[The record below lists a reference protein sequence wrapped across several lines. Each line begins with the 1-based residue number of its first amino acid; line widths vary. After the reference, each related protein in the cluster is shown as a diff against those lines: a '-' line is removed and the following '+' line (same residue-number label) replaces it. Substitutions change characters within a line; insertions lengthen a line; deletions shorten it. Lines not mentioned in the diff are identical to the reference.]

1 MKAAWEGHRDGQS
14 PELEEVREM
23 EGNELERVSDVISP
37 QKRTKKEEPWD
48 HHETR
53 KSLIM
58 KNVIHYDNFQY
69 QNYTVIGLKRIGF
82 EENKQKYGN
91 LSCEPNKK
99 LYWRTWTFV
108 HM

>member
-1 MKAAWEGHRDGQS
+1 
-14 PELEEVREM
+14 M

-37 QKRTKKEEPWD
+37 QKRTQKEEPWD
-48 HHETR
+48 HHGCTR

-58 KNVIHYDNFQY
+58 KNLIHYDNFLY
-69 QNYTVIGLKRIGF
+69 QNYTVIGLRRIGF
-82 EENKQKYGN
+82 EENKEKYGN